1 MPALLGLFLS
11 FLAFIGVVFL
21 VVGLLSIPIKL
32 ILWILNFDISAG
44 FDNEMLL
51 PANFFLGK
59 LYDLITAFFPSFD
72 TLFTQIENAMNHS
85 SEDSPFIPA
94 MTVSGL
100 LNTLGF
106 KECFNALVTAYLNGL
121 TFLIVIKFLRFK
133 LSSFLPRNFKF

>member
-51 PANFFLGK
+51 PANLFLGK
-59 LYDLITAFFPSFD
+59 LYDLVTAFFPSFD
-72 TLFTQIENAMNHS
+72 TLFSQIENAMNQ
-85 SEDSPFIPA
+85 
-94 MTVSGL
+94 
-100 LNTLGF
+100 LNRNTQ
-106 KECFNALVTAYLNGL
+106 KTNNEKDNANKGKKRKKKT
-121 TFLIVIKFLRFK
+121 K
-133 LSSFLPRNFKF
+133 